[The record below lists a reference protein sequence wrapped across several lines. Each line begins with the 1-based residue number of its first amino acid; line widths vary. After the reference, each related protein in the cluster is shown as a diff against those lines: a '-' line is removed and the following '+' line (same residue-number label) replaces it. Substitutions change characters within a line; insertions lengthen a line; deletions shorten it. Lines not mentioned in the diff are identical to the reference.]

1 MPLGVNLHLTVHE
14 PIEIN
19 HKKSELLIER
29 IESFIGEEV
38 KKKQEKI

>member
-14 PIEIN
+14 PMEIN
-19 HKKSELLIER
+19 HEEPEVFIER